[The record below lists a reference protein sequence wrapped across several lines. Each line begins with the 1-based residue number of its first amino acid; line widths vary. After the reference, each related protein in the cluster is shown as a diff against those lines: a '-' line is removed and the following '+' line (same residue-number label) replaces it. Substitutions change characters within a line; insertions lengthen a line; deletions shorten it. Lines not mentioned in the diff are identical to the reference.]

1 MSQAAPPERP
11 ELPADLAEQVRRAL
25 AEDLGS
31 GDLTA
36 ALVPAGQRALA
47 RITARDAA
55 VLCGQAWVD
64 EVFRQLDPAIRIDW
78 LAAEGARLAAGT
90 VVCEL
95 RGAARP
101 LLTGERSALNFLQ
114 TLSATATAAR
124 RYADAVAGTRARILD
139 TRKTLPGLRLAQKYA
154 VRVGG
159 AHNHRIGLFDAI
171 LVKENHI
178 VAAGGIAAVVQA
190 ARRLSPGVLLEVEVE
205 TLAQAAEAFD
215 AGADRLLLDNFPLAR
230 IAEAVHLRD
239 ARSPTTGLEASGGI
253 TLANLREVAE
263 TGVDFISIGDLTKNI
278 QAVDLSMRFQFG
290 G

>member
-178 VAAGGIAAVVQA
+178 VAAGGIAAV
-190 ARRLSPGVLLEVEVE
+190 
-205 TLAQAAEAFD
+205 AQAAEAFD